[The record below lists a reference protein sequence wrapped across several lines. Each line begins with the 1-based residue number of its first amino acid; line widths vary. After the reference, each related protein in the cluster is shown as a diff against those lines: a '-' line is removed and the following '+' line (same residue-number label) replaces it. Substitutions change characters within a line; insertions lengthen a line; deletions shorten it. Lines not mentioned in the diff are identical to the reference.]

1 MGSSFLFF
9 DILIIGCGFYLMYV
23 AYNMKKTGEINNTV
37 IVGKNCDVSKA
48 KDKQGFIDYMYMKS
62 IIMGAIIAIGGAF
75 DFVNEKLGNS
85 VYFSLL
91 NQYTPYYLAKEH
103 PILKNKVTKLEYK
116 RVVKHLIN
124 LGFDNAFIQEDSSSD
139 ECFIPDFNS
148 EFDLEKFLNGED
160 L

>member
-75 DFVNEKLGNS
+75 DFVNEKYLNVPYLGLVGS
-85 VYFSLL
+85 VVFF
-91 NQYTPYYLAKEH
+91 
-103 PILKNKVTKLEYK
+103 ILIVIYCK
-116 RVVKHLIN
+116 I
-124 LGFDNAFIQEDSSSD
+124 SSD
-139 ECFIPDFNS
+139 AQKKYLEPDYDMKS
-148 EFDLEKFLNGED
+148 KIKRTR
-160 L
+160 